1 MKKLI
6 SMTDFVLAEKLTLNI
21 KGYEKEFISNVSNYA
36 KFLKKPLELGMFV
49 PVGEDGRVLE
59 EPHNFGLLH
68 TYPTGDKLMDQSFE
82 SAFEYQKAK
91 EKVLFDGFRPIGERH
106 VEAGDIVIG
115 LGYKNG
121 IHQTIEDLVMYH
133 KSKYLILTESAI
145 KQLGL

>member
-1 MKKLI
+1 MKLI
-6 SMTDFVLAEKLTLNI
+6 KMTDFVLAEKLTLNI

-36 KFLKKPLELGMFV
+36 KFLKQPLELGMFV
-49 PVGEDGRVLE
+49 PVDEDGRVLN
-59 EPHNFGLLH
+59 EPEYYDLWKVGIAPNDSQDEICF
-68 TYPTGDKLMDQSFE
+68 K
-82 SAFEYQKAK
+82 YQKAK
-91 EKVLFDGFRPIGERH
+91 EKVLFEGFRPIGERH
-106 VEAGDIVIG
+106 VGAGDIVIG